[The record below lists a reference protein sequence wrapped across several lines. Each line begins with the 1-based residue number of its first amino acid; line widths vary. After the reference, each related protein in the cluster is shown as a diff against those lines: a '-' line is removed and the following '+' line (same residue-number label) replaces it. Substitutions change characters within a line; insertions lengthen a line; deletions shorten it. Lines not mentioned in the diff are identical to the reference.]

1 MAEKFNFREF
11 LLNNGF
17 SYSNTGAKQY
27 FHISHQGKTKEHP
40 ADPDSYPKTEAQA
53 KKWIKSFLEKE

>member
-27 FHISHQGKTKEHP
+27 FHISHEGKTKEAP
-40 ADPDSYPKTEAQA
+40 ADPENYPKTKAQGT
-53 KKWIKSFLEKE
+53 KWLKDFFK